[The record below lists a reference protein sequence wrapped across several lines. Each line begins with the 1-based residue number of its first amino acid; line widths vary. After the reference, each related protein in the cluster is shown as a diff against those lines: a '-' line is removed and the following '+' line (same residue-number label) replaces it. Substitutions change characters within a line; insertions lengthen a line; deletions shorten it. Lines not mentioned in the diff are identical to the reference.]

1 MHPWLTRIIFLLLS
15 ARLIR
20 TRSPNSALKGLRQW
34 LLRVLPAQTEAAEN
48 KLTSARGAFF
58 LFLTMKD
65 GCSVYGGTGDS
76 KMHPLEG
83 RSRKICVF
91 RRADPR
97 PLSLYTAS
105 ICQNRIC

>member
-15 ARLIR
+15 AWLIR

-65 GCSVYGGTGDS
+65 GCSVYDNA
-76 KMHPLEG
+76 HPRERG
-83 RSRKICVF
+83 RGSALRNV
-91 RRADPR
+91 
-97 PLSLYTAS
+97 S
-105 ICQNRIC
+105 

>member
-34 LLRVLPAQTEAAEN
+34 LLRVLPAQTEATEN

-58 LFLTMKD
+58 LFLAIKD
-65 GCSVYGGTGDS
+65 GGSVYDNV
-76 KMHPLEG
+76 HPRERG
-83 RSRKICVF
+83 W
-91 RRADPR
+91 PG
-97 PLSLYTAS
+97 PLRNVS
-105 ICQNRIC
+105 